1 MPVEVSWL
9 YPKRVIKIRHYGK
22 VTSEQLVVSI
32 AESIK
37 LTEEGDKPV
46 HTYLDSTDV
55 EGKPEFSISDLKAL
69 IPKIIEG
76 TGWTVAVQPR
86 VLDRFFSSLGMQ
98 LAGARY
104 RFVNTEQEAITF
116 LLEQDPTLL
125 DVMR

>member
-9 YPKRVIKIRHYGK
+9 YPNRVIKVRHYGK
-22 VTSEQLVVSI
+22 ITSEQLVVSI
-32 AESIK
+32 AESVR

-46 HTYLDSTDV
+46 HTFLDSTDV
-55 EGKPEFSISDLKAL
+55 EGKPEFAIGDLKNL
-69 IPKIIEG
+69 IPRSVEG
-76 TGWTVAVQPR
+76 AGWTVAVQPR
-86 VLDRFFSSLGMQ
+86 VLDRFFASIGMQ

-104 RFVNTEQEAITF
+104 RYVDNQEQGIAF

>member
-22 VTSEQLVVSI
+22 ITSEQLVASI
-32 AESIK
+32 AESVR

-46 HTYLDSTDV
+46 HTFLDSTGV
-55 EGKPEFSISDLKAL
+55 EGKPEFSIGDLKHL
-69 IPKIIEG
+69 VPRVIEG

-86 VLDRFFSSLGMQ
+86 VVDRFFASLGMQ

-104 RFVNTEQEAITF
+104 RFVNSQEEGMTF

-125 DVMR
+125 DVIR

>member
-22 VTSEQLVVSI
+22 ITSEQLVHSI
-32 AESIK
+32 AEAVR

-46 HTYLDSTDV
+46 HTFLDSSGV
-55 EGKPEFSISDLKAL
+55 EGKPELSISDLRHL
-69 IPKIIEG
+69 IPRVIEG

-86 VLDRFFSSLGMQ
+86 VLDRFFASLGMQ

-104 RFVNTEQEAITF
+104 RYVNNEKEAMAF

-125 DVMR
+125 DVIR

>member
-22 VTSEQLVVSI
+22 ITSEQLVASI
-32 AESIK
+32 AEAVR

-46 HTYLDSTDV
+46 HSFLDSTEV
-55 EGKPEFSISDLKAL
+55 EGKPEFSIGDLKHL
-69 IPKIIEG
+69 IPRVIEG

-86 VLDRFFSSLGMQ
+86 VVDRFFASLGMQ

-104 RFVNTEQEAITF
+104 RYVKSEAEGMTF

-125 DVMR
+125 NVIR